1 MSNIKTIYRDK
12 SYEINVPTIV
22 LTAICRHFVWDTD
35 EYLNVFMLRLQ
46 DGFPVNFR
54 RIRLSANRLVSGFN
68 SSESGAF
75 QRYHGMRKEI

>member
-12 SYEINVPTIV
+12 SYEMNVPTIV

-46 DGFPVNFR
+46 DGFPVKFR
-54 RIRLSANRLVSGFN
+54 RI
-68 SSESGAF
+68 
-75 QRYHGMRKEI
+75 